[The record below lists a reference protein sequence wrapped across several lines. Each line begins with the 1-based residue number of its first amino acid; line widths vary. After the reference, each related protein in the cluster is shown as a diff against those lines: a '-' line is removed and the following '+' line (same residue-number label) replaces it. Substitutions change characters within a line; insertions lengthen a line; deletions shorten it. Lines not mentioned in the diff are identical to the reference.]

1 MGRTL
6 VPLVAFC
13 FLLASAMALAQRTII
28 GDSDC
33 GKWLQ
38 LNKDQNN
45 YSSQSWLLGFLTA
58 LNMTSP
64 KHDLL
69 SKIKSPSQIVFWM
82 DNYCKVNPLS
92 SISIGAM
99 QLHNELNDSFSK

>member
-1 MGRTL
+1 MARTF
-6 VPLVAFC
+6 VSIVALC
-13 FLLASAMALAQRTII
+13 FSLASPIAFAQRTSI

-33 GKWLQ
+33 GKWLE

-45 YSSQSWLLGFLTA
+45 YLSQSWLVGFLTA

-69 SKIKSPSQIVFWM
+69 SKIKSPSQIYFWI
-82 DNYCKVNPLS
+82 DNYCRANPLS

-99 QLHNELNDSFSK
+99 QLHNELNASFGN